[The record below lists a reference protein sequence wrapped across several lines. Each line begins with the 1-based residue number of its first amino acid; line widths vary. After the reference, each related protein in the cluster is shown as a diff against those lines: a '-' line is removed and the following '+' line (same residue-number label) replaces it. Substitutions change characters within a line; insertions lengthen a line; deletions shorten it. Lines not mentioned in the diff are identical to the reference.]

1 MVVENCKENHVK
13 SFVNHKSFRSS
24 LVLSLLLSLSACST
38 ISDIVPL
45 PSITLPTL
53 DRHAL
58 PKGKDI
64 ELANALLAAGKKQ
77 EAANAYF
84 DASRNYRS
92 PERERLILQAAEL
105 AAIIK
110 NENLAQR
117 YLSPLN
123 YPTLNPEN
131 QARFRFT
138 QAQLALNDKNYREAL
153 RILPQRVSG
162 LPDGLAKKILNA
174 RMRAAQSSRD
184 RISLV
189 QELVLQE
196 PTLKNDYEIKLN
208 HDRIWNHI
216 QQIPR
221 QSLNTQRK
229 HINHTVLRN
238 WLDLGYLARLAK
250 DSGEI
255 SPIARNNLKG
265 WQQRNQG
272 HPGNSKIAE
281 ILKSAPAATVTPY
294 LGGTKPAKPAATD
307 MPIKTS
313 GKQVAVILPL
323 TGKLGNLGNNLLQ
336 GIQAAHKQSGRD
348 TELKVYN
355 STTSSIE
362 GLYKTAVNRGAD
374 FVIGPFDKSRIAS
387 LSQLELSRPV
397 LGLNYISNTN
407 NPTKLKQFGLLP
419 EDEAIQMAQFALSQ
433 GKKRVAILTP
443 NSAWG
448 NRLRDAMRRAVI
460 ERGGKVVIMKS
471 YLNSALQY
479 LPDAQNLAFRSD
491 ELDAILMAAAPSQAR
506 ILYPTLRQ
514 EIRNIPIYASSHVF
528 NGVTNPD
535 EDSKL
540 DGLVFTETPWI
551 LEMVQRNVKPS
562 SSFPRLHAM
571 GMDAFMIAAD
581 LSKLQSFG
589 SSLNG
594 KSGRIRLSKDGT
606 LHRTLR
612 WAQFRNGVPV
622 SLR

>member
-1 MVVENCKENHVK
+1 MKNIINP
-13 SFVNHKSFRSS
+13 
-24 LVLSLLLSLSACST
+24 VLILMLIMSLSACST

-64 ELANALLAAGKKQ
+64 ELANALLAAGKKR
-77 EAANAYF
+77 EAATAYF

-92 PERERLILQAAEL
+92 PERERLTLQAAEL

-110 NENLAQR
+110 DSSLAQR
-117 YLSPLN
+117 YLSPLR
-123 YPTLNPEN
+123 YASLNPEN

-138 QAQLALNDKNYREAL
+138 QAQMALNDKNFREAL
-153 RILPQRVSG
+153 RILPQRVNG
-162 LPDGLAKKILNA
+162 LPDGLASKILNA

-196 PTLKNDYEIKLN
+196 RTLKNDYEVKLN

-216 QQIPR
+216 QQMPR
-221 QSLNTQRK
+221 QTLNTQRK
-229 HINHTVLRN
+229 QINHTVLKN

-250 DSGEI
+250 DAGDI
-255 SPIARNNLKG
+255 SPTARTNLKG
-265 WQQRNQG
+265 WQQRNLA
-272 HPGNSKIAE
+272 HPGNRKVAE
-281 ILKSAPAATVTPY
+281 ILKSAPTATVTPY
-294 LGGTKPAKPAATD
+294 STGKNKPAKPSAAD

-313 GKQVAVILPL
+313 GKQIAVILPL
-323 TGKLGNLGNNLLQ
+323 TGQLASLGNTLLK
-336 GIQAAHKQSGRD
+336 GIQAAHKQSGKG

-374 FVIGPFDKSRIAS
+374 FVIGPFDKNRIAS
-387 LSQLELSRPV
+387 LAQLELSRPV

-407 NPTKLKQFGLLP
+407 NAAKLKQFGLLP
-419 EDEAIQMAQFALSQ
+419 EDEAVQMAQFALSQ

-460 ERGGKVVIMKS
+460 ERGGKVVITKS
-471 YLNSALQY
+471 YLNTALNY
-479 LPDAQNLAFRSD
+479 LPDAQNLAYRSD

-514 EIRNIPIYASSHVF
+514 EIKNLPIYASSHVF
-528 NGVTNPD
+528 NGVVNPS
-535 EDSKL
+535 EDAKL
-540 DGLVFTETPWI
+540 DGLIFTETPWI
-551 LEMVQRNVKPS
+551 LEAVQKRIKPTS
-562 SSFPRLHAM
+562 AYPRLHAM
-571 GMDAFMIAAD
+571 GMDAYRVATS
-581 LSKLQSFG
+581 LKSLQSFG

-594 KSGRIRLSKDGT
+594 KTGRIRLSKDGT

-612 WAQFRNGVPV
+612 WAQFRNGVPI